1 MIYFAFQEQQNED
14 ENDLTSEDQKPE
26 PFVEKAFD
34 RGKALKGDVKK
45 AFWTEFVWSV
55 YSTKNYV
62 YVYVD

>member
-45 AFWTEFVWSV
+45 A
-55 YSTKNYV
+55 KR
-62 YVYVD
+62 